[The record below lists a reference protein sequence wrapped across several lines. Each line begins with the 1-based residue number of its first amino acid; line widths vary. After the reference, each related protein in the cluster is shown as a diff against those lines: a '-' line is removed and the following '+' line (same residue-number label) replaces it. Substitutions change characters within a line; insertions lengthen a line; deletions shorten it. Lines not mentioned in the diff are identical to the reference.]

1 MGEEMEHQGG
11 AMDVEGGAGMVAV
24 AAADGDGGRSL
35 GDGAGVAGEAGGVVV
50 GDNGLDDDDLQE
62 GSVSRLFAQL
72 RPQKWTRVFQYT
84 LRTFFFFS
92 FLV

>member
-1 MGEEMEHQGG
+1 MSFVRVQLIARHVTHYELPFCEIDRCLHFTDTSTRVG
-11 AMDVEGGAGMVAV
+11 
-24 AAADGDGGRSL
+24 
-35 GDGAGVAGEAGGVVV
+35 GEAGGVVV